1 MPVSFLIDTGS
12 TISIIGK
19 EVWDELLA
27 HSKNIR
33 LEKTRKK
40 AYTANNQPLTL
51 MGATEVDVKTGDQT
65 KSQRFIVVQDASQCI
80 LGMDYLQKYT
90 SSLNFSSQTLQN
102 TDGKPQKLLSTQEV
116 KPMIKVINCERVVI
130 KPRHEIVVKAQIDGE
145 LNGDIIIEPRKELME
160 KTGLLVARVVVC
172 VQIVNT
178 TNKTITV
185 YKGQTLGEVQE
196 LESIEDV
203 KQKQVQG
210 ERVNH
215 ISRDNVPVDEYVLPF
230 LRFYA
235 ICEWRTIYTLF
246 RINYIFIQTA

>member
-65 KSQRFIVVQDASQCI
+65 RSQRFIVVQDASQCI

-130 KPRHEIVVKAQIDGE
+130 KHGMK
-145 LNGDIIIEPRKELME
+145 
-160 KTGLLVARVVVC
+160 
-172 VQIVNT
+172 
-178 TNKTITV
+178 
-185 YKGQTLGEVQE
+185 
-196 LESIEDV
+196 
-203 KQKQVQG
+203 
-210 ERVNH
+210 
-215 ISRDNVPVDEYVLPF
+215 
-230 LRFYA
+230 
-235 ICEWRTIYTLF
+235 
-246 RINYIFIQTA
+246 